1 MPGQFKGSRDNGE
14 ESVAFFT
21 DLSKAF
27 DCIEHNPLITKLPWY
42 GVTHKPLK
50 LIFPI

>member
-1 MPGQFKGSRDNGE
+1 MVEQFKGSRHNGE
-14 ESVAFFT
+14 ESGAFFT

-27 DCIEHNPLITKLPWY
+27 DCIEHNLLITKLPWY
-42 GVTHKPLK
+42 GVTHKPFK